1 MKTLLRLV
9 AINVLALF
17 LLPYLVPGVSI
28 EGGLVTLLFAGFVF
42 TLMMYV
48 LKPIINV
55 ISLPFNLMTMGIF
68 SIFTNALILYLLTVF
83 VTGIMIHSF
92 TYHRTEIAGFIIPSI
107 HLSTLFAFL
116 AASVVLSVIVTAIK
130 WLIE

>member
-1 MKTLLRLV
+1 MKLLLRLV

-28 EGGLVTLLFAGFVF
+28 EGGIVTLLFAGVIF

-48 LKPIINV
+48 LKPILNV
-55 ISLPFNLMTMGIF
+55 ISLPFNLMTMGVF

-92 TYHRTEIAGFIIPSI
+92 TYPRTEIAGFIVPSI

-116 AASVVLSVIVTAIK
+116 AASVVLSAIVTAIK